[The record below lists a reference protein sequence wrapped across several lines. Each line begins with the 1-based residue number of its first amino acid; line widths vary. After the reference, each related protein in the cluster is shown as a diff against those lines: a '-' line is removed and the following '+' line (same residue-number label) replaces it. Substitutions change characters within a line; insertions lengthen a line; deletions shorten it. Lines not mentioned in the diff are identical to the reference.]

1 MSKRKAIPDVMS
13 QLQGL
18 GSLPPVPVDEPDEEV
33 TQSVIP
39 APAPPPGRALPTK
52 SGSARLRSAKNKTPK
67 SRLVGRATYDI
78 GQELKEAL
86 LRESIEL
93 GVPASQLAKYLLLY
107 AWDFYLKEDIPAPA
121 MSRSDSPKFRNTID
135 FE

>member
-18 GSLPPVPVDEPDEEV
+18 G
-33 TQSVIP
+33 
-39 APAPPPGRALPTK
+39 APAPIDESAEEVVPPVVPAPVPPKRERSPVRPP
-52 SGSARLRSAKNKTPK
+52 ARPRSAKNRTPK

-86 LRESIEL
+86 HRESVDL
-93 GVPASQLAKYLLLY
+93 GVPASQFAKYLLLY
-107 AWDFYLKEDIPAPA
+107 AWDFYLNEDIPAPTLL
-121 MSRSDSPKFRNTID
+121 RSDSPKFRNTID